1 VSDLYDITH
10 SVPFK
15 IEEDEVLP
23 EQADAEFDFDFEAHI
38 PALIPYDPWLSQRP
52 FTANQMKA
60 YIALM
65 PVDHGKN
72 VVGPICSTF
81 YASVVNVFRV

>member
-1 VSDLYDITH
+1 MSDLYDITH
-10 SVPFK
+10 SVPFE

-23 EQADAEFDFDFEAHI
+23 EQANMEFDSDFNAYI
-38 PALIPYDPWLSQRP
+38 PKLIPYDPWLSQRP

-65 PVDHGKN
+65 PADHGKKK
-72 VVGPICSTF
+72 
-81 YASVVNVFRV
+81 